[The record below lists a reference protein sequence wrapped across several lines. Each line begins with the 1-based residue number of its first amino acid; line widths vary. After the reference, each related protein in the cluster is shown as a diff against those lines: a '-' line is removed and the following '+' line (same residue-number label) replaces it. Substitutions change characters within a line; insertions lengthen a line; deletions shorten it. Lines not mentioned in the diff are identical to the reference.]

1 MIRTMS
7 LIDFKFNLVNYIQN
21 QVLSKKNFR
30 TSLAFLISFLLTSIC
45 YSEEKCAILL
55 HGLGRTASSLSKI
68 ESELIQKKFQ
78 VWNETYPST
87 EKSIQELSLHI
98 KDGLDFCAR
107 KNLNSIYFVTHSMGG
122 ILVRKYY
129 QNKID
134 PKVKA
139 VVMLA
144 PPNRGSEIAE
154 EFKNASWFKWYSGL
168 AGQELGT
175 NSKSTPNTLKPI
187 SLPIGII
194 AGTESSDP
202 WFSYL
207 FKGPNDGKVSVE
219 SAKLDEML
227 DFITLPVGH
236 TFIMNDT
243 IVHRQ
248 IIYFFENKK
257 FQK

>member
-1 MIRTMS
+1 MRTKTM
-7 LIDFKFNLVNYIQN
+7 LGNTFGLNILFKFNAYLKVLFKTLLFYII
-21 QVLSKKNFR
+21 
-30 TSLAFLISFLLTSIC
+30 SLTILSIC
-45 YSEEKCAILL
+45 VAEEKCALLL

-68 ESELIQKKFQ
+68 EKRLIEKKFH

-98 KDGLDFCAR
+98 KDGLDFCDR
-107 KNLNSIYFVTHSMGG
+107 KNSSSIYFVTHSMGG
-122 ILVRKYY
+122 ILVRTYF
-129 QNKID
+129 QNKSETKI
-134 PKVKA
+134 KA

-144 PPNRGSEIAE
+144 PPNQGSEIAE
-154 EFKNASWFKWYSGL
+154 EFKNASWFKWYSGV

-175 NSKSTPNTLKPI
+175 NSKSTPNTLKPV

-219 SAKLDEML
+219 SVKLDEML
-227 DFITLPVGH
+227 DFITVPRGH
-236 TFIMNDT
+236 TFIMNDKT
-243 IVHRQ
+243 VIRQ
-248 IIYFFENKK
+248 ILYFFEHKK
-257 FQK
+257 FEK